1 MDHRPTKPTSK
12 QTQRD
17 AKKHLCAGAQLQNRE
32 EIRQIVTQHI
42 TCSRQGLTNE
52 KQDTGPKKHQWSKKS
67 VQIIHSQAKILHLS
81 FCNLLPVTTSFFV
94 LFFLVLGRL
103 NKKPHATKKS
113 APLGKINS
121 SLALVGL
128 VLSKMCMKYCWW
140 KKSG

>member
-12 QTQRD
+12 LTQRD

-67 VQIIHSQAKILHLS
+67 VQIIHSQAKILSTSAPEFLQPATGNYL
-81 FCNLLPVTTSFFV
+81 FLCPFLFGFGATQQETT
-94 LFFLVLGRL
+94 R
-103 NKKPHATKKS
+103 NKKVRS
-113 APLGKINS
+113 IGENQQ
-121 SLALVGL
+121 
-128 VLSKMCMKYCWW
+128 
-140 KKSG
+140 